1 MKRFSFLCLISLVA
15 ICLILP
21 GVSLSQ
27 EKKYIKLKD
36 PQMSGGMPLMEA
48 LKNRRSGREFSSKEL
63 PDQVLSNLIWAA
75 FGINRP
81 ETGYRTAPS
90 SMNRQDIDVYIAT
103 SFGVYVYEPKEHA
116 LIQVVPDDLRAMT
129 GTQEYVKDAAVN
141 LIFVSDFSKLGD
153 DEDAWKFRTARIDTG
168 LISQNVYLF
177 CASEGLSTV
186 VRGKVDMPPLAKAI
200 KLRSDQ
206 HIIICQSVGYPK

>member
-1 MKRFSFLCLISLVA
+1 MKRFSFLCLISLVI
-15 ICLILP
+15 ICLIAP
-21 GVSLSQ
+21 GISLSQ

-48 LKNRRSGREFSSKEL
+48 LKNRKSSREFSSREL
-63 PDQVLSNLIWAA
+63 PDQMLSNLLWAA

-81 ETGYRTAPS
+81 ETGHRTAPS
-90 SMNRQDIDVYIAT
+90 SLNYQDMDIYIAT
-103 SFGVYVYEPKEHA
+103 SYGVYVYEPKAHA
-116 LIQVVPDDLRAMT
+116 LELAVPGDLRAIT

-141 LIFVSDFSKLGD
+141 LIFVSDFSKFGD
-153 DEDAWKFRTARIDTG
+153 RAEWWKFRTARIDTG

-177 CASEGLSTV
+177 CASEGLGTV
-186 VRGKVDMPPLAKAI
+186 VRGKVDIEPLAKAI

-206 HIIICQSVGYPK
+206 QIILCQSVGYPK